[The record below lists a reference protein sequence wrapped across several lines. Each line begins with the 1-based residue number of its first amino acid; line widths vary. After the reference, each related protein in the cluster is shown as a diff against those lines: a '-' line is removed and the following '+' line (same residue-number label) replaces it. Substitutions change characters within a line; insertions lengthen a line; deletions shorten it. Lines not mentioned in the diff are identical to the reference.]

1 MCLNTAHGWDLDFM
15 KPSCHDPQGIANLIE
30 QGSKRADK
38 LHQPEVDRSHVCGM
52 HCFFLF
58 RFLMFREK
66 NIKTLKATLPETNSK
81 TANAVK
87 RIDGWKL
94 ENQSFSFRLSALFSG
109 VFWLIASPFPRRF
122 LGEST
127 PLRVASWMFWDTQ
140 NRPVPCS
147 PTKKTDSIHG
157 RKKSWTN
164 NIITPHVQSSI
175 LV

>member
-1 MCLNTAHGWDLDFM
+1 MSLTIFKKNISSRWSKFRVSLCPQHGPWMRSRLM

-58 RFLMFREK
+58 IFLMFREK

-81 TANAVK
+81 LANAVK

-109 VFWLIASPFPRRF
+109 AFWLIARPFPTAV
-122 LGEST
+122 S
-127 PLRVASWMFWDTQ
+127 
-140 NRPVPCS
+140 
-147 PTKKTDSIHG
+147 
-157 RKKSWTN
+157 
-164 NIITPHVQSSI
+164 
-175 LV
+175 